1 MTGSRQPSGPPAA
14 PAASLSWEVLAAID
28 VASVPVCVSLC
39 VPATATGSPCPLPC
53 PTRLR
58 PCRRDGSPLA
68 GAALRAAVSGRGAGH
83 PAGWMLRPGW
93 LCRAGVP
100 VSPLQTLCT
109 QGLEE
114 VAAVHPRLACTPR
127 EQGRGPRVASR
138 GPAYFPVLSPSPLLA
153 VTPSPDLSPS
163 PGAGGEEAAGR
174 TLPGLAAARQGVVAG
189 ATGGPLPTRSWGV
202 CGGHTFPPGFGHP
215 AERGAHPAAAAGRLW
230 GHPKAGAPC
239 CGSGFPPMGWVPWG
253 RPGAPIPHKGL

>member
-1 MTGSRQPSGPPAA
+1 MTGGRQPPGPPAA
-14 PAASLSWEVLAAID
+14 PAASLPWEVLAAID
-28 VASVPVCVSLC
+28 VASVPVCVSVC
-39 VPATATGSPCPLPC
+39 VPATATGSPCPPALPH
-53 PTRLR
+53 T
-58 PCRRDGSPLA
+58 A
-68 GAALRAAVSGRGAGH
+68 QALPEGWVPSGRSSVGAV
-83 PAGWMLRPGW
+83 PATQQVGCSGPGW

-138 GPAYFPVLSPSPLLA
+138 GPACFPVLSPSPLLA

-163 PGAGGEEAAGR
+163 PGAGGEEAAGQ

-189 ATGGPLPTRSWGV
+189 ATGGPLATRSWGA
-202 CGGHTFPPGFGHP
+202 CGGHTFPPALGHP
-215 AERGAHPAAAAGRLW
+215 AERGAHPTAAVERLW